1 MAARR
6 KAKKAKKPKKA
17 KKRARA
23 ATARK
28 RSTASRSRARKASR
42 PPAPSPALSKRVA
55 ELEAENRRLREENA
69 TLRAQLSE
77 IPTPSA
83 DPETEPLPLE

>member
-6 KAKKAKKPKKA
+6 KTKKTKKP

-23 ATARK
+23 GKARK
-28 RSTASRSRARKASR
+28 RPTVSRARALKA
-42 PPAPSPALSKRVA
+42 PARAAVPKRVT

-69 TLRAQLSE
+69 ALRAQLNE
-77 IPTPSA
+77 RPTPSVE
-83 DPETEPLPLE
+83 PETEPLPLD